1 MSVRAHDGTPFDLNV
16 SVAIVGGGACGL
28 VAALAAR
35 DVGRD
40 VMLFERDPAP
50 GGSTAMSSGMIPA
63 CGTRLQRDAG
73 IDDDTPERMAA
84 DIQARAR
91 GEADQDLLDLMCR
104 ASGPAIDWLTER
116 HGVDLELVTGPLHP
130 GHGRHRTHAP
140 PSHDGKDLVAGLA
153 AAARQAGVDI
163 VCDARVTG
171 LITDGGDGRRI
182 AGFAVERPGGE
193 TESVGCAALILAS
206 SGFGGNPDMVR
217 RHIPAVA
224 DGAYFGHGGNKGD
237 AILWGAELGAELRH
251 MGAWQG
257 HGAIAVPH
265 GALVS
270 WALMSGGG
278 ILVNR
283 DGRRFA
289 DEARGSS
296 DLAPAVVAQPGGFA
310 WAVYDAGLH
319 ESAMRFPDYRQ
330 LNELG
335 AVRKGDDPAGLAR
348 ACDIPAEDLSSALA
362 ETGLHEPYC
371 AIRVTGG
378 LLHTQGGLA
387 VDDRTRVLDR
397 AGRPFVNLFAGG
409 GAACGVSG
417 PAHWGYLSGNG
428 LLSAVTLGR
437 IAGREAARAL
447 SAQ

>member
-1 MSVRAHDGTPFDLNV
+1 
-16 SVAIVGGGACGL
+16 VGGGACGL

-35 DVGRD
+35 DAGRD
-40 VMLFERDPAP
+40 VMLFERDPVP

-63 CGTRLQRDAG
+63 CGTRLQQDAG
-73 IDDDTPERMAA
+73 IGDDTPERMAA
-84 DIQARAR
+84 DIQAQAR
-91 GEADQDLLDLMCR
+91 GDADVDLLDLMCR
-104 ASGPAIDWLTER
+104 TSGPAIDWLTER
-116 HGVDLELVTGPLHP
+116 HGVNLELVAGPPYP
-130 GHGRHRTHAP
+130 GHSRQRTHAP

-153 AAARQAGVDI
+153 SAAQRAGVDI
-163 VCDARVTG
+163 VCNAKVAG
-171 LITDGGDGRRI
+171 LITDNGDGRRI
-182 AGFAVERPGGE
+182 LGFTVERPGGE
-193 TESVGCAALILAS
+193 TETVGCAALILAS

-237 AILWGAELGAELRH
+237 AILWGGELGAELRH

-257 HGAIAVPH
+257 HGAIATPH

-283 DGRRFA
+283 DGCRFA

-296 DLAPAVVAQPGGFA
+296 DVAPEVVAQPDGFA
-310 WAVYDAGLH
+310 WAVFDARLH
-319 ESAMRFPDYRQ
+319 DAAMRFPDYRQ
-330 LNELG
+330 LDELG
-335 AVRKGDDPAGLAR
+335 AVRRGGDSNELAASCGL
-348 ACDIPAEDLSSALA
+348 PAENLAKALA
-362 ETGLHEPYC
+362 ETGLHQPYC

-387 VDDRTRVLDR
+387 VDDQARVCDR
-397 AGRPFVNLFAGG
+397 AGKPFANLFAGG

-437 IAGREAARAL
+437 IAGREAARVEPAE